1 MNFSDDAIS
10 RDLSGATR
18 FEISCDVSEIFPL
31 RYAESYDSINIVNR
45 DYSISS
51 IGRVKRRKC
60 TKYYVQRKIQWPRK
74 IFGQLSQTN
83 FIQGGW

>member
-31 RYAESYDSINIVNR
+31 RYAETYDSANMVIRFLELKCIQ
-45 DYSISS
+45 SS
-51 IGRVKRRKC
+51 EP
-60 TKYYVQRKIQWPRK
+60 YYVQRKIQRPRK
-74 IFGQLSQTN
+74 IFEQLPQKN
-83 FIQGGW
+83 FI

>member
-60 TKYYVQRKIQWPRK
+60 TQSSGSYYVQRKIQWK
-74 IFGQLSQTN
+74 NTVYN
-83 FIQGGW
+83 FIHGGW